1 MGICR
6 GSGVAGKRFCQAHRE
21 LEPADDRGLTA
32 AATLGDLI
40 GAGSVVICRCLQAVA

>member
-6 GSGVAGKRFCQAHRE
+6 GSDVARRRFCQARRE

-40 GAGSVVICRCLQAVA
+40 EAGSVVICPRLQALA